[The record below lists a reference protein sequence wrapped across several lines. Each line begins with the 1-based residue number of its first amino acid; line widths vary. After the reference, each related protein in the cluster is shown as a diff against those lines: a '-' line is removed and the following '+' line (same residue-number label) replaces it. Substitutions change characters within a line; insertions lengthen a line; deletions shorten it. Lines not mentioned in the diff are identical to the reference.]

1 MTQNRI
7 RRIWRSNRAHLL
19 LTIAVSLLSALITYV
34 RLLNGN
40 IVAADFTWAWRGARL
55 LVEGSDPYELIRP
68 EGAYPYNDYLYYPL
82 PALLVALPLI
92 PFAGPFAG
100 AIFVGISSV
109 LLCWGLL
116 KEQRK
121 HSLLLFLS
129 APYVYALI
137 SVQWSPLITAAA
149 FVPVLGFCI
158 PAKPNL
164 GIAILIAYPHPRR
177 IALAAL
183 SVLISLIIM
192 PTWPLALFRSLPAHL
207 NYVPLFNWFGLP
219 VMLAALFW
227 RRSAARLLVVMAC
240 VPQRLIYDQ
249 LALFLIPQ
257 TLRQMVMMIIG
268 GWLGI
273 FLGLIFDDGIWAL
286 SCVYLP
292 ALACILIQERASI
305 ARHVEVWREDARRMR
320 W

>member
-1 MTQNRI
+1 
-7 RRIWRSNRAHLL
+7 
-19 LTIAVSLLSALITYV
+19 
-34 RLLNGN
+34 
-40 IVAADFTWAWRGARL
+40 
-55 LVEGSDPYELIRP
+55 
-68 EGAYPYNDYLYYPL
+68 
-82 PALLVALPLI
+82 
-92 PFAGPFAG
+92 
-100 AIFVGISSV
+100 
-109 LLCWGLL
+109 
-116 KEQRK
+116 
-121 HSLLLFLS
+121 
-129 APYVYALI
+129 
-137 SVQWSPLITAAA
+137 
-149 FVPVLGFCI
+149 VLGFCI
-158 PAKPNL
+158 LAKPNL
-164 GIAILIAYPHPRR
+164 GVAILVAYPHPRR
-177 IALAAL
+177 TALAAF

-192 PTWPLALFRSLPAHL
+192 PTWPLALLRSLPAHL
-207 NYVPLFNWFGLP
+207 NYVPLFSWFGLP
-219 VMLAALFW
+219 IMLAALFW

>member
-55 LVEGSDPYELIRP
+55 LVEGSDPYALIRP

-82 PALLVALPLI
+82 PALLIALPLI
-92 PFAGPFAG
+92 PFAGPSAG
-100 AIFVGISSV
+100 AIFIGISSG

-116 KEQRK
+116 KEQPK

-219 VMLAALFW
+219 VVLAALFW

>member
-1 MTQNRI
+1 MAQNRI
-7 RRIWRSNRAHLL
+7 GQVSRSDHMHLL
-19 LTIAVSLLSALITYV
+19 LTIAVGLISAVATYV
-34 RLLNGN
+34 RLLNGD
-40 IVAADFTWAWRGARL
+40 IVAADFTWVWRGARL
-55 LVEGSDPYELIRP
+55 LVEGGNPYELIRP

-100 AIFVGISSV
+100 AIFVGISSG

-164 GIAILIAYPHPRR
+164 GIAILVAYPHPRR
-177 IALAAL
+177 IALAAF

-192 PTWPLALFRSLPAHL
+192 PTWPLALLRSLPAHL
-207 NYVPLFNWFGLP
+207 NYVPLFSWFGLP
-219 VMLAALFW
+219 IMLAALFW
-227 RRSAARLLVVMAC
+227 RRSAARLLVVMTC

-292 ALACILIQERASI
+292 ALACILIQERAAI
-305 ARHVEVWREDARRMR
+305 AHCVEGWRKSAGWMR
-320 W
+320 

>member
-1 MTQNRI
+1 MAHNQI
-7 RRIWRSNRAHLL
+7 RQVWRSNYTHLL
-19 LTIAVSLLSALITYV
+19 LAIAVGLISALMTYARLLSS
-34 RLLNGN
+34 N
-40 IVAADFTWAWRGARL
+40 IVAADFTWVWRGARL
-55 LVEGSDPYELIRP
+55 LIEGSDPYALIRP

-82 PALLVALPLI
+82 PALLVTFPLI
-92 PFAGPFAG
+92 PFTGPSAG
-100 AIFVGISSV
+100 AIFIGISSG

-116 KEQRK
+116 KEQPK

-149 FVPVLGFCI
+149 FLPVLGFCI

-219 VMLAALFW
+219 IMLAALFW

>member
-7 RRIWRSNRAHLL
+7 RRVWRSNHAHLL
-19 LTIAVSLLSALITYV
+19 LTIAVGLLSALITYV
-34 RLLNGN
+34 RLLSGDV
-40 IVAADFTWAWRGARL
+40 VAADFTWAWRGARL
-55 LVEGSDPYELIRP
+55 LFEGSDPYALIRP

-82 PALLVALPLI
+82 PALLIALPLI

-100 AIFVGISSV
+100 AIFIGISSG

-116 KEQRK
+116 KERRR
-121 HSLLLFLS
+121 HSFLLFLS

-149 FVPVLGFCI
+149 FLPMLGFCV

-177 IALAAL
+177 IALTAF
-183 SVLISLIIM
+183 SVIISLIIM
-192 PTWPLALFRSLPAHL
+192 PTWPLALLRSLPAHL
-207 NYVPLFNWFGLP
+207 NYVPLFSWFGLP
-219 VMLAALFW
+219 TVLAALFW
-227 RRSAARLLVVMAC
+227 HRSAARLLFVMAC

-249 LALFLIPQ
+249 LVLFLIPQ

-268 GWLGI
+268 SWLGV
-273 FLGLIFDDGIWAL
+273 FLGLAFDNGIWAL

-292 ALACILIQERASI
+292 ALACILIQGRTSI
-305 ARHVEVWREDARRMR
+305 ARYVEGWRKDAVRMR

>member
-55 LVEGSDPYELIRP
+55 LVEGSDPYALIRP

-82 PALLVALPLI
+82 PALLIALPLI
-92 PFAGPFAG
+92 PFAGPSAG
-100 AIFVGISSV
+100 AIFIGISSG

-116 KEQRK
+116 KEQPK

-158 PAKPNL
+158 LAKPNL
-164 GIAILIAYPHPRR
+164 GVAILVAYPHPRR
-177 IALAAL
+177 TALAAF

-192 PTWPLALFRSLPAHL
+192 PTWPLALLRSLPAHL
-207 NYVPLFNWFGLP
+207 NYVPLFSWFGLP
-219 VMLAALFW
+219 IMLAALFW

>member
-55 LVEGSDPYELIRP
+55 LVEGSDPYALIRP

-82 PALLVALPLI
+82 PALLIALPLI
-92 PFAGPFAG
+92 PFAGPSAG
-100 AIFVGISSV
+100 AIFIGISSG

-116 KEQRK
+116 KEQPK

-149 FVPVLGFCI
+149 FLPVLGFCI

-177 IALAAL
+177 TALAAL